1 MRYDENSHILS
12 AVLALPGIQ
21 EDQIAVTLEDV
32 HFNRNRVLYV
42 SAFTSST
49 FPWHEDDFRMAQHS
63 EVVET
68 IADTEEDLRIKGTL
82 DEGKGEPREA
92 GATKPQVPDDDKLP
106 TGVASS
112 GSHSE
117 QPDDIYGNAHD
128 APSTFNASIQSKP
141 APSNA
146 PTSQPIR
153 MGHMPNIRELIY
165 GRQVRVIN
173 VPPSTQ
179 VRGQP
184 SSSCSFFSLY
194 LRVS

>member
-42 SAFTSST
+42 SAFTSSM
-49 FPWHEDDFRMAQHS
+49 FPWHQDDLRMARHS
-63 EVVET
+63 EVIGT
-68 IADTEEDLRIKGTL
+68 IADADEELKIKDTL
-82 DEGKGEPREA
+82 DEDEA
-92 GATKPQVPDDDKLP
+92 FEVGATTPQVQDSDKPL
-106 TGVASS
+106 GVASS
-112 GSHSE
+112 GSHSK
-117 QPDDIYGNAHD
+117 QAANIYGNAQD
-128 APSTFNASIQSKP
+128 VSSTSNASTNFKP
-141 APSNA
+141 PASNA

-184 SSSCSFFSLY
+184 SLSCSFLSLY